1 MLSILKLVFQLASV
15 ALMLVQADVAAVHLL
30 VHSRGRLH
38 IGLLGGHLSRSRSLR
53 CPSSQGALL
62 LVLVF
67 LNCDAE
73 VAIS

>member
-15 ALMLVQADVAAVHLL
+15 ALMLVQANVAAVHLL

-53 CPSSQGALL
+53 CPSSHSVLL

-73 VAIS
+73 VAIG